1 MKHVIILVPSIV
13 NDIEIKE
20 AAQQFAAHLDMDGL
34 RCIIANDNDLQIKN
48 PIKEIHDGVNAII
61 NEINSDSRITSIVK
75 FWTLI
80 KSNKIPKS
88 ALIALQ
94 TNRTI
99 TKKYLKQKN
108 AEWLLG
114 LIDEALTAM

>member
-48 PIKEIHDGVNAII
+48 PIKEIHDGVNAIM
-61 NEINSDSRITSIVK
+61 NEINSDSRIASIVK

-94 TNRTI
+94 TNQTI

>member
-48 PIKEIHDGVNAII
+48 PIKEIHDGVNAIM

-99 TKKYLKQKN
+99 TKKYLKQRN

>member
-13 NDIEIKE
+13 SDIEIKE
-20 AAQQFAAHLDMDGL
+20 AAQQFAAHLDMEGL
-34 RCIIANDNDLQIKN
+34 TCIIANENEIQIKN
-48 PIKEIHDGVNAII
+48 PAKPVYDGIDAILKEIS
-61 NEINSDSRITSIVK
+61 SDNPITTFVK
-75 FWTLI
+75 FWTFI

-94 TNRTI
+94 SNRTI
-99 TKKYLKQKN
+99 TQKYLKQKN

-114 LIDEALTAM
+114 LIDEALLVL

>member
-34 RCIIANDNDLQIKN
+34 HCIIANDNDLQIKN

-61 NEINSDSRITSIVK
+61 NEINSDSRIASIVK